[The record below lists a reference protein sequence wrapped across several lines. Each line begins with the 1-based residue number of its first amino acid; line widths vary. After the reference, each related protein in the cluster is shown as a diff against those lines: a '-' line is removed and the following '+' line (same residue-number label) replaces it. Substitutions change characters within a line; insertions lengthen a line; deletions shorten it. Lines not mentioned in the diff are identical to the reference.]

1 MFHQRLK
8 INKQNNIVTN
18 KGNTDIVIANLKTK
32 QPAVVYIDEKEEKT
46 NKFSSDYLKLQ
57 TVTISGHVI
66 SKSRNELLQISLIF
80 FFWYGAII
88 QISILKT

>member
-1 MFHQRLK
+1 LFHQRLK

-80 FFWYGAII
+80 FFGMELLYKF
-88 QISILKT
+88 LF